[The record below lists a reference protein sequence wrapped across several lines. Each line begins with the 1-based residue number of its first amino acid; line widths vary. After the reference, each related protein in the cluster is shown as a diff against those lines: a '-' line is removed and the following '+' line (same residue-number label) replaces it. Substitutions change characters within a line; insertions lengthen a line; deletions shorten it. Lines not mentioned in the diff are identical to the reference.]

1 MSLVKIQK
9 VLKINNLVNESLYQ
23 SNLDFSK
30 FNTKYKILAIYYP
43 LNYINKITFEENE
56 NTNEKEEINLS
67 ESLIEQQIKL
77 AKIHGIFGY
86 GIVYNLNKSIKSNE
100 EIFNIFSNE
109 NLNNFSF
116 FMILKHYQNYNQ
128 QNQTSLNEKKTFNE
142 KNISIFIDSFRKYF
156 TSKNY
161 IKFRGKPIL
170 GIFHCSFTN
179 QLIHYIRNYENKN
192 ENGSI
197 YIISIFSGKSDFG
210 YLNLTNSFVE
220 FPSQNIGLE
229 KNISKEYI
237 YNYYYPNLI
246 TNKGAFPKN
255 ITNFFVVNGC
265 RPEKF
270 YIIFKE
276 FLNLTK
282 AEEDSFLL
290 FNAWNDYRENYY
302 LEPDKKMGFAYL
314 NYLSKAIFNIENYEI
329 YNLETLNNK
338 CKIAIQVHIFYEDLI
353 GEIIN
358 KTNNIPAKFDLLI
371 TITSINIYNNLE
383 YYIKQF
389 SNANKFEILIVENK
403 GRDILP
409 FLSQI
414 KLQFK
419 NYKYLCHI
427 HTKKSQTA
435 PQIGLL
441 WRNYLF
447 KNLLGS
453 DKIISEILYDF
464 EKNRKLGFI
473 FPETFFGI
481 IKHFYILTN
490 ETRGWISFLFTK
502 LFPDY
507 EIGELFNFPAG
518 NMFWAK
524 IKAIYQIFTYDF
536 EEYFPKEDDQTNDTI
551 MHGIERIWLYLVKF
565 NKFRY
570 KTIFKFF

>member
-9 VLKINNLVNESLYQ
+9 VLEINNLVNESLYQ
-23 SNLDFSK
+23 HNLDFSK
-30 FNTKYKILAIYYP
+30 FDTKYKILAIYYP
-43 LNYINKITFEENE
+43 QNYINKIVFDEDE

-86 GIVYNLNKSIKSNE
+86 GIVYNLNNSIKFNE
-100 EIFNIFSNE
+100 EIFNIFSND
-109 NLNNFSF
+109 NMNNFSF
-116 FMILKHYQNYNQ
+116 FIILKLNQNYNQ
-128 QNQTSLNEKKTFNE
+128 QNPPLLNINKTNE
-142 KNISIFIDSFRKYF
+142 ENKISIFFDNFRKYF
-156 TSKNY
+156 LSKNY

-170 GIFHCSFTN
+170 GIFHCSFTR
-179 QLIHYIRNYENKN
+179 QLIEYIRYYEQ
-192 ENGSI
+192 SI
-197 YIISIFSGKSDFG
+197 YIISIFSGKTKFE
-210 YLNLTNSFVE
+210 YLNIANSFVE

-229 KNISKEYI
+229 KNLSKEYI

-246 TNKGAFPKN
+246 TNNKAYSKN
-255 ITNFFVVNGC
+255 INNFFVVNGC

-276 FLNLTK
+276 YLNLTK
-282 AEEDSFLL
+282 AENDSFLL
-290 FNAWNDYRENYY
+290 FNAWNDYQENFY
-302 LEPDKKMGFAYL
+302 LEPNKKMGFAYL
-314 NYLSKAIFNIENYEI
+314 NYLSKAIFNIENYDI
-329 YNLETLNNK
+329 YHLKTLNNK

-353 GEIIN
+353 EEIIN
-358 KTNNIPAKFDLLI
+358 KTNNIPVKFDLLI
-371 TITSINIYNNLE
+371 TITSTKIYNSLE

-389 SNANKFEILIVENK
+389 SKANQFEILIVENK

-414 KLQFK
+414 KGKFK

-427 HTKKSQTA
+427 HTKKSLTA

-473 FPETFFGI
+473 FPETFYGI
-481 IKHFYILTN
+481 LKHFYNLTN
-490 ETRGWISFLFTK
+490 GTRKWIGFLFSK
-502 LFPDY
+502 LFPNY
-507 EIGELFNFPAG
+507 EIGEALNFPAG

-524 IKAIYQIFTYDF
+524 INAIYQIFTYDF
-536 EEYFPKEDDQTNDTI
+536 GEYFPKENDQINDTI

-565 NKFRY
+565 NKFSY